1 MEIASLVELVVGA
14 LTGLHGVGWLM
25 RRRWKVGLVSLG
37 LSILVNV
44 IFAVLIIP
52 SAGFALI
59 PQLSLQI
66 GWGLFSANA
75 LNNEL
80 RKPTQP
86 PAPRNAPFA
95 QLPYPLQPP
104 YPPYQQPTPQRQPQP
119 ARQPQQAQPPQQPYQ
134 PYQPPIG
141 YPQPAPPSQQ
151 PVAPGPQRQPQPPQ
165 QRQPQS
171 PYPTP
176 YPPDAPT
183 WRN

>member
-1 MEIASLVELVVGA
+1 MEIAALIELVVGA
-14 LTGLHGVGWLM
+14 LTGLHGIGWLI

-52 SAGFALI
+52 TAGFALI

-80 RKPTQP
+80 RKPIQP

-95 QLPYPLQPP
+95 QLPYPQAPL
-104 YPPYQQPTPQRQPQP
+104 YPPNQQPTQQRQ
-119 ARQPQQAQPPQQPYQ
+119 AQQPYQ

-141 YPQPAPPSQQ
+141 YAQPAPPSQQ
-151 PVAPGPQRQPQPPQ
+151 PVAPRPQRQPQPPQ

-171 PYPTP
+171 PSPTP
-176 YPPDAPT
+176 YPQDAPT

>member
-1 MEIASLVELVVGA
+1 MEIAALVELVVGA
-14 LTGLHGVGWLM
+14 LTGLHGIGWLM

-52 SAGFALI
+52 SAGLALI

-95 QLPYPLQPP
+95 QLPYPQQPL
-104 YPPYQQPTPQRQPQP
+104 YPPYQQPTQQRQPQ
-119 ARQPQQAQPPQQPYQ
+119 ASQAQQPYQ

-141 YPQPAPPSQQ
+141 YAQPAPPSGR

-171 PYPTP
+171 PSPTP
-176 YPPDAPT
+176 YPQDAPT